1 MDLNLILVGAGTFA
15 AYISIFIGVFGNWK
29 KKQQDALTALQTT
42 FDREVE
48 DLKAVHQKD
57 IDHLNGHISELKL
70 QLANERA
77 DRVEKTA
84 RVHARIDEMQNE
96 MIGDLRADMSEIKG
110 ELKGVSNIMSVV
122 QQWFVNQN
130 NIQKGSGH

>member
-1 MDLNLILVGAGTFA
+1 MVFDFGLMLQTGALLAT
-15 AYISIFIGVFGNWK
+15 YITIFLGVFNNWK
-29 KKQQDALTALQTT
+29 KKQQDALTDLQTT
-42 FDREVE
+42 FDQEVE
-48 DLKAVHQKD
+48 DMKAEQAKE
-57 IDHLNGHISELKL
+57 IEHLTGHISELKV

-130 NIQKGSGH
+130 NIQKGV